1 MILELDVGNSRIK
14 WRRIEADHGAVLT
27 EGVAADLDELI
38 AGPVSSERPAML
50 RFCSV
55 RDEEIA
61 NKLKQWAAVSFG
73 LEARQARV
81 QRQCAGVSNSY
92 QDLGRLGV
100 DRWLAMLAAYNRKQQ
115 ACLIVDSGTALTIDA
130 VDSAGQHLGG
140 YILPGWQLM
149 AGALEANTRIRLQ
162 HRQEPENLE
171 LGHGTEAAVL
181 NGAVA
186 ALVSLVEKVQR
197 QVRQE
202 AEPVTL
208 YLAGGDAQLL
218 AGALNSEQV
227 ELVSGLVMD
236 GLAYAC
242 PAIDQ

>member
-14 WRRIEADHGAVLT
+14 WRRIEADHGAVLA
-27 EGVAADLDELI
+27 EGVAAGLDDLI
-38 AGPVSSERPAML
+38 TGPVSSERPAVV

-55 RDEEIA
+55 RDEETA
-61 NKLKQWAAVSFG
+61 SKLRQWAAVSFAV
-73 LEARQARV
+73 EARQAKV

-92 QDLGRLGV
+92 QELGRLGV

-130 VDSAGQHLGG
+130 VNAAGQHLGG

-149 AGALEANTRIRLQ
+149 AAALEANTRIRLQ
-162 HRQEPENLE
+162 HRSEPDSLE

-186 ALVSLVEKVQR
+186 ALVALVEKVQR
-197 QVRQE
+197 QLEQTGE
-202 AEPVTL
+202 QSTL

-218 AGALNSEQV
+218 AGALDCGSV

-242 PAIDQ
+242 PANNH

>member
-1 MILELDVGNSRIK
+1 
-14 WRRIEADHGAVLT
+14 
-27 EGVAADLDELI
+27 
-38 AGPVSSERPAML
+38 
-50 RFCSV
+50 
-55 RDEEIA
+55 
-61 NKLKQWAAVSFG
+61 
-73 LEARQARV
+73 
-81 QRQCAGVSNSY
+81 
-92 QDLGRLGV
+92 
-100 DRWLAMLAAYNRKQQ
+100 
-115 ACLIVDSGTALTIDA
+115 
-130 VDSAGQHLGG
+130 
-140 YILPGWQLM
+140 
-149 AGALEANTRIRLQ
+149 
-162 HRQEPENLE
+162 
-171 LGHGTEAAVL
+171 
-181 NGAVA
+181 VA